1 MDRDRAISVIKT
13 ACVRAAVRDAVSGMR
28 KSAQAAAPAAAQAPA
43 AATPA
48 PTSATTPAATPAAT
62 TAAPAAATATAP
74 ATGKYK
80 GLSAGQVEEK
90 LNRVFGS
97 YSRDKYA
104 KLRAFQDKYGDT
116 SQYSARVRKYL
127 DDYRARFGA
136 ESVAKATST
145 APTNAST
152 MRRFNADRAAAEASG
167 KRHADLYD
175 WSFRGP
181 STMNA
186 AENARAVGGVGG
198 AAARADGNYVTGQY
212 VTGARTLPGVF
223 GPDGRPVTVDGGTV
237 VQTRARIPGLAQ
249 PASRRVYSGGQRSVA
264 GVGPGTNPLR
274 TAPFGFSGYGHPY
287 YSGYRG
293 FSL

>member
-1 MDRDRAISVIKT
+1 MDRDRAISIIKT
-13 ACVRAAVRDAVSGMR
+13 ACVRAAVRNAVSGTR
-28 KSAQAAAPAAAQAPA
+28 KSAQAAAPAAAQAAAPA

-48 PTSATTPAATPAAT
+48 TTPAT
-62 TAAPAAATATAP
+62 TAATPVAAPT
-74 ATGKYK
+74 TGKYK
-80 GLSAGQVEEK
+80 GLSASQVQEK

-104 KLRAFQDKYGDT
+104 KLRAFQDKYGDN

-136 ESVAKATST
+136 ESVAQATSPT
-145 APTNAST
+145 PTNASM
-152 MRRFNADRAAAEASG
+152 MRRFNADRTAAEAAG
-167 KRHADLYD
+167 KSHADLYD
-175 WSFRGP
+175 YSFRGP
-181 STMNA
+181 NTMNSA
-186 AENARAVGGVGG
+186 ANARAVGGVGG
-198 AAARADGNYVTGQY
+198 AAARAGGNYVTGQY

-274 TAPFGFSGYGHPY
+274 TAPFGIPGSGYWYGRPY
-287 YSGYRG
+287 YSGYRDYRG
-293 FSL
+293 FRGISL

>member
-13 ACVRAAVRDAVSGMR
+13 ACVRAAVRNAVSGMR
-28 KSAQAAAPAAAQAPA
+28 KSAQAAAPAA
-43 AATPA
+43 TPA
-48 PTSATTPAATPAAT
+48 TTTTSPAV
-62 TAAPAAATATAP
+62 APATAP

-136 ESVAKATST
+136 ESIRQATST
-145 APTNAST
+145 VPTNAST
-152 MRRFNADRAAAEASG
+152 MRRFNADRTSAESAG
-167 KRHADLYD
+167 KSHADMYD
-175 WSFRGP
+175 YSFRGP
-181 STMNA
+181 NTMNS
-186 AENARAVGGVGG
+186 AENACAVGGVGG
-198 AAARADGNYVTGQY
+198 AAARAGGNYVTGQY

-293 FSL
+293 YRGFSL

>member
-1 MDRDRAISVIKT
+1 MDRNRALEVIKA
-13 ACVRAAVRDAVSGMR
+13 ACVKAAAMNAVARLR
-28 KSAQAAAPAAAQAPA
+28 KSAQAAAPAAA
-43 AATPA
+43 TPA
-48 PTSATTPAATPAAT
+48 TTPATTPAATAAT
-62 TAAPAAATATAP
+62 PVTAP
-74 ATGKYK
+74 TTGKYK
-80 GLSAGQVEEK
+80 GLSASQVEEK

-104 KLRAFQDKYGDT
+104 KLRAFQDKYGDN

-136 ESVAKATST
+136 ESIRQATSK
-145 APTNAST
+145 APTNASV

-167 KRHADLYD
+167 KSHADLYD
-175 WSFRGP
+175 YSFRGP

-198 AAARADGNYVTGQY
+198 AAARAGGNYITSQR

-237 VQTRARIPGLAQ
+237 VQTRARIPGLNQ

-274 TAPFGFSGYGHPY
+274 TAPFGLSGNGYWYGRPY
-287 YSGYRG
+287 YSGYRDYRGSRG

>member
-1 MDRDRAISVIKT
+1 MDRNRALEVIKA
-13 ACVRAAVRDAVSGMR
+13 ACVKAAAMNAVSRLR
-28 KSAQAAAPAAAQAPA
+28 KSEQAAAPAAQTAAPV

-48 PTSATTPAATPAAT
+48 TTPS
-62 TAAPAAATATAP
+62 APAAAP

-80 GLSAGQVEEK
+80 GLSASQVQEK

-104 KLRAFQDKYGDT
+104 KLRAFQDKYGDN

-136 ESVAKATST
+136 ESVAQATGT

-152 MRRFNADRAAAEASG
+152 MRRFKADAARAAASG
-167 KRHADLYD
+167 KPHADLYD
-175 WSFRGP
+175 YSFRGP
-181 STMNA
+181 NTMNSA
-186 AENARAVGGVGG
+186 ANARAVGGVGG
-198 AAARADGNYVTGQY
+198 AAARAGGNYVTGQY
-212 VTGARTLPGVF
+212 VTGARMLPGVF

-274 TAPFGFSGYGHPY
+274 TAPFGFSGNGYWYGRPY

-293 FSL
+293 SRWFSL

>member
-1 MDRDRAISVIKT
+1 MDRNRALEVIKS
-13 ACVRAAVRDAVSGMR
+13 ACVKAAAMNAVSRLR
-28 KSAQAAAPAAAQAPA
+28 KSAQTAAPAPA
-43 AATPA
+43 AATPD
-48 PTSATTPAATPAAT
+48 ATPAAPT
-62 TAAPAAATATAP
+62 
-74 ATGKYK
+74 TGKYK
-80 GLSAGQVEEK
+80 GLSASQVEEK

-104 KLRAFQDKYGDT
+104 KLRAFQDKYGDN

-136 ESVAKATST
+136 ESIRQATST
-145 APTNAST
+145 APTNASA

-167 KRHADLYD
+167 KRHDDMYD
-175 WSFRGP
+175 YSFRGP
-181 STMNA
+181 NTMNSA
-186 AENARAVGGVGG
+186 ANARAVGGVGS
-198 AAARADGNYVTGQY
+198 AAARAGGNYITEQH

-223 GPDGRPVTVDGGTV
+223 GPDGKPVTVDGGTV
-237 VQTRARIPGLAQ
+237 VQTRARIPGLTQ

-274 TAPFGFSGYGHPY
+274 TAPFGIPGSGYWYGRPY

-293 FSL
+293 YRGFSL

>member
-1 MDRDRAISVIKT
+1 MDRDRAISIIKT
-13 ACVRAAVRDAVSGMR
+13 ACARAAVRDAVSGMR
-28 KSAQAAAPAAAQAPA
+28 KSAQAAAPAAPA

-48 PTSATTPAATPAAT
+48 TMSAATPAAPT
-62 TAAPAAATATAP
+62 
-74 ATGKYK
+74 TGKYK
-80 GLSAGQVEEK
+80 GLSASQVEEK

-136 ESVAKATST
+136 ESIWQATSMD
-145 APTNAST
+145 PTNAST
-152 MRRFNADRAAAEASG
+152 MRRFKADAARAAASG
-167 KRHADLYD
+167 KSHADLYD

-181 STMNA
+181 NTMNS

-198 AAARADGNYVTGQY
+198 AAARAGGNYATSQR

-223 GPDGRPVTVDGGTV
+223 GPDGKPVTVDGGTV
-237 VQTRARIPGLAQ
+237 VQTRARIPGLNQ

-264 GVGPGTNPLR
+264 GAGQGTNPLR
-274 TAPFGFSGYGHPY
+274 TAPFGIPGSGYWYGRPY

-293 FSL
+293 YHGISL

>member
-1 MDRDRAISVIKT
+1 MDRNRALEVIKA
-13 ACVRAAVRDAVSGMR
+13 ACVKAAAMNAVSRLR
-28 KSAQAAAPAAAQAPA
+28 KSAQAAAPTVKTTAPV
-43 AATPA
+43 AATP
-48 PTSATTPAATPAAT
+48 ATTPAATPAA
-62 TAAPAAATATAP
+62 PAAAP

-80 GLSAGQVEEK
+80 GLSASQVEEK

-104 KLRAFQDKYGDT
+104 KLRAFQDKYGDN

-136 ESVAKATST
+136 ESVAQATGT

-167 KRHADLYD
+167 KSHADLYD
-175 WSFRGP
+175 YSFRGP
-181 STMNA
+181 NTMNSA
-186 AENARAVGGVGG
+186 ANARAVGGVGG
-198 AAARADGNYVTGQY
+198 AAARAGGNYVTGQY

-237 VQTRARIPGLAQ
+237 VQTRARIPGLTQ

-274 TAPFGFSGYGHPY
+274 AAPFGFSGYGRPY

-293 FSL
+293 YRGFSL

>member
-1 MDRDRAISVIKT
+1 MDRDRAISIIKT
-13 ACVRAAVRDAVSGMR
+13 ACVRAAVRNAVSGMR
-28 KSAQAAAPAAAQAPA
+28 KSAQAAAPAAA
-43 AATPA
+43 TPA
-48 PTSATTPAATPAAT
+48 TTPATTPAA
-62 TAAPAAATATAP
+62 PAAAPSAAP
-74 ATGKYK
+74 TTGKYK
-80 GLSAGQVEEK
+80 GLSASQVEEK

-97 YSRDKYA
+97 YSRDKYV
-104 KLRAFQDKYGDT
+104 KLRAFQDKYGDS

-136 ESVAKATST
+136 ESVAQATST
-145 APTNAST
+145 APTNASA
-152 MRRFNADRAAAEASG
+152 MRRFKADAARAAASG
-167 KRHADLYD
+167 KSHADMYD
-175 WSFRGP
+175 YSFRGP
-181 STMNA
+181 NTMNA

-198 AAARADGNYVTGQY
+198 AAARAGGNYITSQR

-249 PASRRVYSGGQRSVA
+249 PASRRVYSGGQRSVV

-274 TAPFGFSGYGHPY
+274 TAPFGIPGNGYWYGRPY

-293 FSL
+293 SRGISL